1 MNKETALQIAAR
13 IWCDPDYE
21 HVTMNPDLCEHIA
34 HLLMTESNKQETI
47 KNMENLLSDRSID
60 A

>member
-13 IWCDPDYE
+13 IWGDPEYS

-34 HLLMTESNKQETI
+34 HLLMTEANKQSAI
-47 KNMENLLSDRSID
+47 KNMEDLLSDRSTD